1 MGRRGLSL
9 TLLLS
14 PALAIGM
21 LTFSANPSQAQQVL
35 SNGQIVTPPSGI
47 AGPEDLGVRA
57 RTTVK
62 FFIPAGEPTDVTPPS
77 ARHGATPEE
86 LPPVSGLYTWNTP
99 ASLACVYRLVPVE
112 DESCNPYVVTSNP
125 SVGSRAIAIVDAFDA
140 PNAATDLAAFS
151 AQFGLPPADL
161 HKVYASAGSCS
172 PGGTQPSYDPG
183 WESEETLNIEWA
195 HAMAP
200 GARIYL
206 VEAASD
212 ALSDLLT
219 AVTMANQCLA
229 ANGGGEVSMSW
240 GTDEF
245 SGETALD
252 GYFTQPGVVYF
263 AGAGDG
269 GSLLYPSASPNVV
282 SVGGTSLVR
291 NLLPWRGNLG
301 DFQGEAV
308 WSWGS
313 AAGTG
318 AGPSAYESRPHYQ
331 DPIRQTVGSS
341 RGAPDVAAVA
351 DPSTGV
357 WIYRGGWSLVGGT
370 SAATPIWA
378 GIVNAAGTFK
388 SSTAAE
394 LAQIY
399 SSSPLFTELTLGF
412 RDISSGTCGVSAT
425 GQFDIYL
432 AAPGWDFCTGAGSPL
447 GYKDK

>member
-1 MGRRGLSL
+1 MERRRLLL
-9 TLLLS
+9 TLVLWPVLTNGIIGF
-14 PALAIGM
+14 PVDRAEAQGALPN
-21 LTFSANPSQAQQVL
+21 FEV
-35 SNGQIVTPPSGI
+35 VTPPSGI
-47 AGPEDLGVRA
+47 ARPEDAGVRA
-57 RTTVK
+57 RTTIK
-62 FFIPAGEPTDVTPPS
+62 LFMPAGGPANITPPS
-77 ARHGATPEE
+77 PRQGAAPQE
-86 LPPVSGLYTWNTP
+86 LPPFSGLYTWNTP

-112 DESCNPYVVTSNP
+112 DESCNPYVVTQNP
-125 SVGSRAIAIVDAFDA
+125 TAGSRAIAIVDAFDA

-151 AQFGLPPADL
+151 TQFGLPPADL
-161 HKVYASAGSCS
+161 HKIYASAGSCS
-172 PGGTQPSYDPG
+172 AGGTQPAYDPG
-183 WESEETLNIEWA
+183 WEGEETLNIEWA

-212 ALSDLLT
+212 ALVDLLT
-219 AVTMANQCLA
+219 AVTVANQCLA

-240 GTDEF
+240 GLDEF

-252 GYFTQPGVVYF
+252 GLFTQPGIVYF

-308 WSWGS
+308 WSWGI

-318 AGPSAYESRPHYQ
+318 AGPSAYEPRPRYQ
-331 DPIRQTVGSS
+331 DPIKAIVGSS

-357 WIYRGGWSLVGGT
+357 WIYKSGWYLVGGT
-370 SAATPIWA
+370 SVSTPIWA
-378 GIVNAAGTFK
+378 GIVNAAGRFN

-394 LAQIY
+394 LTQIY
-399 SSSPLFTELTLGF
+399 SRQFLSAGLPFGF
-412 RDISSGTCGVSAT
+412 SDIDSGACGMGAAGV
-425 GQFDIYL
+425 FDTYL
-432 AAPGWDFCTGAGSPL
+432 ATRGWDFCSGVGSPL
-447 GYKDK
+447 GYFGK